1 MSGFCTE
8 VGVLVGLG
16 VKASIEMWINVDR
29 SISLLPF
36 LQELGSHR
44 EQLLSV

>member
-8 VGVLVGLG
+8 VGVLAGLG
-16 VKASIEMWINVDR
+16 VKASVEMWIDIVR

-36 LQELGSHR
+36 SQELSSRRG
-44 EQLLSV
+44 QLLSV